1 MCNDYEYNCSCF
13 MNVTEQL
20 YCNMVASRSASDVH
34 FSLRK
39 QITEQVFQ
47 VKKLVGLP
55 SQLKLLA
62 LALNCWLG

>member
-39 QITEQVFQ
+39 QITEQVQ
-47 VKKLVGLP
+47 LVGLP
-55 SQLKLLA
+55 SQLELLA